1 AAPVP
6 GRSGVPASGRPRL
19 GAPEPAARAEAAPDA
34 GAEPDDTPMKSWKVV
49 LGIFVL
55 FQAAALLHPALG
67 LLVLA
72 VALLL
77 GLRRLLHRW
86 RRRR

>member
-1 AAPVP
+1 M
-6 GRSGVPASGRPRL
+6 RP
-19 GAPEPAARAEAAPDA
+19 
-34 GAEPDDTPMKSWKVV
+34 WKVI

-72 VALLL
+72 IALGL
-77 GLRRLLHRW
+77 GLRRLLRRW